1 MVYVKELPRA
11 VDKTFVD
18 GIVNKSDETMI
29 YITIAGGWQVELEE
43 ALDCLY
49 VDHRREFELIDVK
62 RNRGLIGALIVM
74 KHKKKYSDS
83 DKKTENDCVDGTRQE
98 DDEGE
103 PRQEA

>member
-62 RNRGLIGALIVM
+62 RNRGLIGALIAM

-83 DKKTENDCVDGTRQE
+83 DKKTENEETHGLADACKQ
-98 DDEGE
+98 DDE
-103 PRQEA
+103 RK